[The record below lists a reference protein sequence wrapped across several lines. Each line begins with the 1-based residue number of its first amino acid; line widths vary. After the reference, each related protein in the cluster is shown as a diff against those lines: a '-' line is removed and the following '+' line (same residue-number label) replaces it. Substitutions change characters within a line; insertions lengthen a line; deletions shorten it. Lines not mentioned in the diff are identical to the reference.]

1 MMWKRVVVGL
11 WEAPGD
17 GAAQQ
22 AVNQRKHSTAARG
35 SPSATRCRRLRAQP
49 VQLLPICN
57 SKSAL
62 SPARARG
69 DLFRKV
75 FLNEGSQPLLGG
87 TGAGI
92 GTGRTRSR

>member
-1 MMWKRVVVGL
+1 MRQRRATSRNPAKTQHGSTRKPKRNKV
-11 WEAPGD
+11 P
-17 GAAQQ
+17 AA
-22 AVNQRKHSTAARG
+22 
-35 SPSATRCRRLRAQP
+35 AQP

-75 FLNEGSQPLLGG
+75 FLDEGSHPLLGG
-87 TGAGI
+87 TSGDGGAGI
-92 GTGRTRSR
+92 